1 METNERLKILKLLA
15 ELSADDKI
23 QLISF
28 LRALRDSECNLVPPA
43 SSREVG

>member
-1 METNERLKILKLLA
+1 MEKDERLSILQLL
-15 ELSADDKI
+15 ETLSADDKI
-23 QLISF
+23 QLIIF

>member
-1 METNERLKILKLLA
+1 MEKDERLSILQLL
-15 ELSADDKI
+15 ETLSADDKI

>member
-1 METNERLKILKLLA
+1 MEKDERLSILQLL
-15 ELSADDKI
+15 ETLSADDKI

-28 LRALRDSECNLVPPA
+28 LRALRDSEYNLAPPA

>member
-1 METNERLKILKLLA
+1 METNERLNILKFLA

-28 LRALRDSECNLVPPA
+28 LRGLRGTECNLTPLA
-43 SSREVG
+43 SSQEAS